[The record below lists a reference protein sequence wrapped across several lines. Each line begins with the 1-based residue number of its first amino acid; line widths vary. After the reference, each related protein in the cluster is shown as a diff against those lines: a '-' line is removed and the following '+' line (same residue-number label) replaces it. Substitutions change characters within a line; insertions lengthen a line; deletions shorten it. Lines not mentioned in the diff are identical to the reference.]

1 MTDPI
6 RLGVLR
12 LTDSAPAVLAEAEG
26 LFAAEGLD
34 VALQV
39 EPSWANVAD
48 KLCWGKLDAAIMLPP
63 LVLAAVLGLRGP
75 PTRLIAPMGISQGG
89 NAVVVGRVAAA
100 AVPPAL
106 SAAATGSALGAWLRD
121 QRTTP
126 RFAVVHV
133 FSTHNLLLR
142 YWLASAG
149 IDPDRDL
156 DIVVIPPERVVAE
169 LTAGHIAG
177 FCAGAPWGDLAE
189 ETGAGRILLGSSAIR
204 PRHAE
209 KCLVLAADW
218 AADRPDHATSLL
230 RALQAAQ
237 HLCDRPER
245 VPALAALL
253 ASRLD
258 LPRTATT
265 AALAGGGGV
274 EQIAFAAAARLDAAD
289 GLWFLREMRR
299 WGWLETDLDFAAL
312 VAQVY
317 RAPGR
322 LSTSH

>member
-1 MTDPI
+1 MTGPV

-12 LTDSAPAVLAEAEG
+12 LTDSAPAVLADAEG
-26 LFAAEGLD
+26 LFAAEGVD

-63 LVLAAVLGLRGP
+63 LALAAVAGLRGP
-75 PTRLIAPMGISQGG
+75 PTRLLVPMGISQGG
-89 NAVVVGRVAAA
+89 NAVVVSR
-100 AVPPAL
+100 AV
-106 SAAATGSALGAWLRD
+106 SAALPEPLPAAETASALRTWLRD
-121 QRTTP
+121 QRTPP

-142 YWLASAG
+142 HWLASAG

-156 DIVVIPPERVVAE
+156 EIVVIPPERVVAE

-189 ETGAGRILLGSSAIR
+189 QTGAGRILLGSSAIR
-204 PRHAE
+204 PRHPE
-209 KCLVLAADW
+209 KCLALAADW
-218 AADRPDHATSLL
+218 AARESAAAAALL
-230 RALQAAQ
+230 RALRAAQ
-237 HLCDRPER
+237 QLCDRPER
-245 VPALAALL
+245 ASALAALL

-258 LPRTATT
+258 LPQAATR
-265 AALAGGGGV
+265 AALPGGGGV
-274 EQIAFAAAARLDAAD
+274 ERIAFAAAARLDAAD

-299 WGWLETDLDFAAL
+299 WGWLEADENLAAL
-312 VAQVY
+312 VAEVY
-317 RAPGR
+317 RPI
-322 LSTSH
+322 